1 MYMSNDKATV
11 GRRMI
16 YAGVANTRNFCK
28 NTWSNIKNIDSEIIG
43 AIFVIFLLLASIG
56 GIIFGFVNRME
67 ARAEYE
73 AYSVEKQDDGNYLV
87 KVKNV
92 NAKTIEYYPEDDRSF
107 TFLVYKDGDYE
118 EAICLDSLDAGLKP
132 EYIARKAVIEAER
145 NQLLLQYEHE

>member
-16 YAGVANTRNFCK
+16 YAGVAKIGGCLSKAKILKFP
-28 NTWSNIKNIDSEIIG
+28 WQEILP
-43 AIFVIFLLLASIG
+43 AIFSILIISCLIG
-56 GIIFGFVNRME
+56 GFVLSVSNMIE
-67 ARAEYE
+67 ARAKFEVYFI
-73 AYSVEKQDDGNYLV
+73 EKQKDTNYIV

-92 NAKTIEYYPEDDRSF
+92 NPATREYYPEDDRSF

-118 EAICLDSLDAGLKP
+118 EAICLDSLDAGLEP